1 MSPQKGFIMFFI
13 EQGHKAVG
21 MVFVFGFSLSLIFMA
36 GVVEAKPQNITDAEM
51 LLIPRYCPDTMGFNY
66 GDAYHNTSPNAN
78 KWVGLMGKGF
88 WAVHHYCW
96 ALIDLQ
102 RALRHNTPP
111 QIRQGL
117 LESVLS
123 DYRYVVNNVPPDFIL
138 LPEILTRIGE
148 VEIRL
153 SHPDVADQ
161 AFSRARELKP
171 DYWPAYS
178 HWIEYLIKVGR
189 RSEALKVVRSGLSYS
204 PNAKVLLEQ
213 YRLLGGKLA
222 DIPKPV
228 VDKSQEVDSDV
239 VEKNPEVNQFPEIK
253 KMDEKAE

>member
-1 MSPQKGFIMFFI
+1 MFLI
-13 EQGHKAVG
+13 EMRPKAVRAISVF
-21 MVFVFGFSLSLIFMA
+21 MVFILFGLIA
-36 GVVEAKPQNITDAEM
+36 DEAAAKPQNITDAEM
-51 LLIPRYCPDTMGFNY
+51 ALIPRYCPDTMGFNY

-102 RALRHNTPP
+102 RASRHNISP
-111 QIRQGL
+111 QMRQGL
-117 LESVLS
+117 LESVVS
-123 DYRYVVNNVPPDFIL
+123 DCRYVVNNTQPDFIL

-153 SHPDVADQ
+153 SHPDAADQ

-178 HWIEYLIKVGR
+178 HWVEYLIKIGR
-189 RSEALKVVRSGLSYS
+189 RSEALKVVRSGLSFS

-213 YRLLGGKLA
+213 YRLLGGKRS

-228 VDKSQEVDSDV
+228 EKKSQDIDAEA
-239 VEKNPEVNQFPEIK
+239 VESNSEVNQAPVIQK

>member
-1 MSPQKGFIMFFI
+1 MLDFNSRCAALWQGRQCIAATLLFIAMT
-13 EQGHKAVG
+13 GGAT
-21 MVFVFGFSLSLIFMA
+21 
-36 GVVEAKPQNITDAEM
+36 AKPQNITEAEM
-51 LLIPRYCPDTMGFNY
+51 ALIPRYCPDTMGFNY
-66 GDAYHNTSPNAN
+66 GDAYYNTSPNAN

-102 RALRHNTPP
+102 RALRNNTSP

-117 LESVLS
+117 LESVVS
-123 DYRYVVNNVPPDFIL
+123 DYRYVVNNAPPDFIL

-148 VEIRL
+148 AEIRL
-153 SHPDVADQ
+153 SHPDAADQ
-161 AFSRARELKP
+161 AFSRARGLKP

-178 HWIEYLIKVGR
+178 HWVEYLMRVGR
-189 RSEALKVVRSGLSYS
+189 RLEALKVVRSGLSYS

-213 YRLLGGKLA
+213 YRLLGGKMT

-228 VDKSQEVDSDV
+228 VDKSQEVDSEV
-239 VEKNPEVNQFPEIK
+239 VEKSPEVNQLPEIK